1 MAKND
6 KLGKLLL
13 GSALAGAA
21 IGTLTY
27 FLKKKGQDSSWDDED
42 LEDFDDNLTDHKTE
56 DDEDDDDTPVSR
68 EYVTIH
74 TDHSHAGKAEGASG
88 FRGRGRS
95 SLKAEEKLR
104 LRLSRTRPKKH
115 PKLRKKQ
122 RLRLKRPKRLLR
134 LKKRLKLLK
143 RLFSPR
149 KHPKLRLKRQRLPHP
164 TKPMLPKLNKTNL

>member
-74 TDHSHAGKAEGASG
+74 TDHSHAEEAGQGSEAFKDETEEAPETP
-88 FRGRGRS
+88 
-95 SLKAEEKLR
+95 AEETAAPA
-104 LRLSRTRPKKH
+104 SDETDAPEAE
-115 PKLRKKQ
+115 
-122 RLRLKRPKRLLR
+122 
-134 LKKRLKLLK
+134 
-143 RLFSPR
+143 
-149 KHPKLRLKRQRLPHP
+149 
-164 TKPMLPKLNKTNL
+164 

>member
-74 TDHSHAGKAEGASG
+74 TDHSHAEEAGEGSEAFEDG
-88 FRGRGRS
+88 DRRS
-95 SLKAEEKLR
+95 
-104 LRLSRTRPKKH
+104 TR
-115 PKLRKKQ
+115 
-122 RLRLKRPKRLLR
+122 
-134 LKKRLKLLK
+134 
-143 RLFSPR
+143 
-149 KHPKLRLKRQRLPHP
+149 
-164 TKPMLPKLNKTNL
+164 N

>member
-74 TDHSHAGKAEGASG
+74 TDHSHAEEAGEGSEAFEDKTEEAPGTEEKAEAP
-88 FRGRGRS
+88 
-95 SLKAEEKLR
+95 AEEEAE
-104 LRLSRTRPKKH
+104 TPEEAV
-115 PKLRKKQ
+115 
-122 RLRLKRPKRLLR
+122 
-134 LKKRLKLLK
+134 
-143 RLFSPR
+143 
-149 KHPKLRLKRQRLPHP
+149 P
-164 TKPMLPKLNKTNL
+164 TEEAPEAPAEETAAPASDETDAPEAE

>member
-74 TDHSHAGKAEGASG
+74 TDHSHA
-88 FRGRGRS
+88 
-95 SLKAEEKLR
+95 
-104 LRLSRTRPKKH
+104 
-115 PKLRKKQ
+115 
-122 RLRLKRPKRLLR
+122 
-134 LKKRLKLLK
+134 
-143 RLFSPR
+143 
-149 KHPKLRLKRQRLPHP
+149 
-164 TKPMLPKLNKTNL
+164 